1 MASTMSRLLRSC
13 VKQRIQIPFLA
24 AAIVTF
30 FWQSNG
36 GLIKSASGGSVA
48 DAAAFASSH
57 GVAISRV
64 PLGAYVGS
72 FQVCLLACLCLL
84 KRRHGLKWQGANVTA
99 LIPCM
104 AVGWTLRFVCPI
116 PAGVTE
122 QAWSML
128 SIFVSMILGVV
139 LGPLPTAAT
148 TVVAMSVVVV
158 TGTATLAQG
167 LKAFTEEVVW
177 LVLIAFFLADGF
189 HKTGLG
195 DRIALNVIRVVGGT
209 TLGLAYGLN
218 FAELVVAAA
227 MPCSAARAA
236 AMFYPITKSVCK
248 ASGSDPNEGTESK
261 CGKFLVECCYQATA
275 TSSCMFLTGAAQN
288 YFVLKLADDVG
299 IHLDH
304 PFHTWFVAAV
314 VPAFVSFML
323 TPLVALKLM
332 PPESRTTP
340 DAPKVAKQQLDEM
353 GPISD
358 DEKVFLFVM
367 LGMVAMWASTSLIH
381 SISPAVTAFCG
392 LGLLLLT
399 GVITWEDCAKNQQ
412 AWSTFVSFA
421 TLVGL
426 AEMLKSLGI
435 VAWLSSVVTSRIRAA
450 GLAQVPA
457 FLVIITAYWLIHYL
471 FASQVAHVSALFQP
485 FLVMLVET
493 GTPGIAAALALAFV
507 SNLFATLTPYAS
519 AQSAVLFAGHYITA
533 IEWYKAGFIF
543 MLAYYI
549 QWLVVGAVWWRMLGL
564 V

>member
-1 MASTMSRLLRSC
+1 MSRLLRSFA
-13 VKQRIQIPFLA
+13 KQRIHVPILA

-30 FWQSNG
+30 LLHSNR
-36 GLIKSASGGSVA
+36 GLIKSPSGGGSVA
-48 DAAAFASSH
+48 DGAAFASIGLVDSK
-57 GVAISRV
+57 VR
-64 PLGAYVGS
+64 LGACVGS
-72 FQVCLLACLCLL
+72 FQVCLLACLYLL
-84 KRRHGLKWQGANVTA
+84 KRRHGQKWQGANINA
-99 LIPCM
+99 LVPCM
-104 AVGWTLRFVCPI
+104 AIGWTIRFLCPV
-116 PAGVTE
+116 PAGVTD

-128 SIFVSMILGVV
+128 SIFVSMILAVV
-139 LGPLPTAAT
+139 LRPLPPAAT
-148 TVVAMSVVVV
+148 TIVALSAVVF

-177 LVLIAFFLADGF
+177 LVLIAFFLAEGF

-288 YFVLKLADDVG
+288 YFVLKLADD
-299 IHLDH
+299 
-304 PFHTWFVAAV
+304 
-314 VPAFVSFML
+314 AFVSFLL

-340 DAPKVAKQQLDEM
+340 DAPKVAKQRLDEM

-358 DEKVFLFVM
+358 DEKVFLFLM
-367 LGMVAMWASTSLIH
+367 LGMVVLWASSSLIH
-381 SISPAVTAFCG
+381 VKPAITAFCG
-392 LGLLLLT
+392 LGILLLT

-426 AEMLKSLGI
+426 AEMLKILGI
-435 VAWLSSVVTSRIRAA
+435 VEWLSSVVTSKIRAA

-457 FLVIITAYWLIHYL
+457 FLVIITSYWLIHYL

-493 GTPGIAAALALAFV
+493 GTPKIPALFALAFV

-519 AQSAVLFAGHYITA
+519 AQSAVLFAGHYITPV
-533 IEWYKAGFIF
+533 EWYKAGFVY

-549 QWLVVGAVWWRMLGL
+549 EWLVVCAAWWRLIGL

>member
-1 MASTMSRLLRSC
+1 MGHPERKFIFQRLVFRGYVSFRDGNLSTL
-13 VKQRIQIPFLA
+13 K
-24 AAIVTF
+24 AIVTF

-248 ASGSDPNEGTESK
+248 ASGSDPNEACFERKIYVNSQPRRSLTREPSRS
-261 CGKFLVECCYQATA
+261 VANSSWSVATRQLQLLHA
-275 TSSCMFLTGAAQN
+275 CSLRAQH
-288 YFVLKLADDVG
+288 K
-299 IHLDH
+299 
-304 PFHTWFVAAV
+304 
-314 VPAFVSFML
+314 
-323 TPLVALKLM
+323 
-332 PPESRTTP
+332 TT
-340 DAPKVAKQQLDEM
+340 L
-353 GPISD
+353 
-358 DEKVFLFVM
+358 
-367 LGMVAMWASTSLIH
+367 
-381 SISPAVTAFCG
+381 C
-392 LGLLLLT
+392 
-399 GVITWEDCAKNQQ
+399 
-412 AWSTFVSFA
+412 
-421 TLVGL
+421 
-426 AEMLKSLGI
+426 
-435 VAWLSSVVTSRIRAA
+435 
-450 GLAQVPA
+450 
-457 FLVIITAYWLIHYL
+457 
-471 FASQVAHVSALFQP
+471 
-485 FLVMLVET
+485 
-493 GTPGIAAALALAFV
+493 
-507 SNLFATLTPYAS
+507 
-519 AQSAVLFAGHYITA
+519 
-533 IEWYKAGFIF
+533 
-543 MLAYYI
+543 
-549 QWLVVGAVWWRMLGL
+549 
-564 V
+564 

>member
-1 MASTMSRLLRSC
+1 MSRLLRSFA
-13 VKQRIQIPFLA
+13 KQRIQVPILA

-30 FWQSNG
+30 LLHSNR
-36 GLIKSASGGSVA
+36 GLIKSPSGGGSVA
-48 DAAAFASSH
+48 DGAAFASIGLVDSK
-57 GVAISRV
+57 VR
-64 PLGAYVGS
+64 LGACVGS
-72 FQVCLLACLCLL
+72 FQVCLLACLYLI
-84 KRRHGLKWQGANVTA
+84 KRRHGQKWQGANINA
-99 LIPCM
+99 LVPCM
-104 AVGWTLRFVCPI
+104 AIGWTIRFLCPV
-116 PAGVTE
+116 PAGVTD

-128 SIFVSMILGVV
+128 SIFVSMILAVV
-139 LGPLPTAAT
+139 LRPLPPAAT
-148 TVVAMSVVVV
+148 TIVALSAVVF

-177 LVLIAFFLADGF
+177 LVLIAFFLAEGF

-195 DRIALNVIRVVGGT
+195 DCIALNVIRVVGGT

-314 VPAFVSFML
+314 VPAFVSFLL

-340 DAPKVAKQQLDEM
+340 DAPKVAKQRLDEM

-367 LGMVAMWASTSLIH
+367 LGMVVLWASSSLIH
-381 SISPAVTAFCG
+381 VKPAITAFCG
-392 LGLLLLT
+392 LGILLLT

-426 AEMLKSLGI
+426 AEMLKILGI
-435 VAWLSSVVTSRIRAA
+435 VEWLSSVVTSKIRAA

-457 FLVIITAYWLIHYL
+457 FLVIITSYWLIHYL

-493 GTPGIAAALALAFV
+493 GTPKIPALFALAFV

-519 AQSAVLFAGHYITA
+519 AQSAVLFAGHYITPV
-533 IEWYKAGFIF
+533 EWYKAGFVY

-549 QWLVVGAVWWRMLGL
+549 EWLVVGAAWWRLIGL

>member
-1 MASTMSRLLRSC
+1 MSRLLRSFA
-13 VKQRIQIPFLA
+13 KQRIQVPILA

-30 FWQSNG
+30 LLHSNR
-36 GLIKSASGGSVA
+36 GLIKSPSGGGSVA
-48 DAAAFASSH
+48 DGAAFASIGLVDSK
-57 GVAISRV
+57 VR
-64 PLGAYVGS
+64 LGACVGS
-72 FQVCLLACLCLL
+72 FQVCLLACLYLL
-84 KRRHGLKWQGANVTA
+84 KRRHGQKWQGANINA
-99 LIPCM
+99 LVPCM
-104 AVGWTLRFVCPI
+104 AIGWTIRFLCPV
-116 PAGVTE
+116 PAGVTD

-128 SIFVSMILGVV
+128 SIFVSMILAVV
-139 LGPLPTAAT
+139 LRPLPPAAT
-148 TVVAMSVVVV
+148 TIVALSAVVF

-177 LVLIAFFLADGF
+177 LVLIAFFLAEGF

-314 VPAFVSFML
+314 VPAFVSFLL

-340 DAPKVAKQQLDEM
+340 DAPKVAKQRLDEM

-367 LGMVAMWASTSLIH
+367 LGMVVLWASSSLIH
-381 SISPAVTAFCG
+381 VKPAITAFCG
-392 LGLLLLT
+392 LGILLLT

-426 AEMLKSLGI
+426 AEMLKILGI
-435 VAWLSSVVTSRIRAA
+435 VEWLSSVVTSKIRAA

-457 FLVIITAYWLIHYL
+457 FLVIITSYWLIHYL
-471 FASQVAHVSALFQP
+471 FASQVAHVSAWFQP

-493 GTPGIAAALALAFV
+493 GTPKIPALFALAFV

-519 AQSAVLFAGHYITA
+519 AQSAVLFAGHYITPV
-533 IEWYKAGFIF
+533 EWYKAGFVY

-549 QWLVVGAVWWRMLGL
+549 EWLVVCAAWWRLIGL

>member
-1 MASTMSRLLRSC
+1 MSRLLRSFA
-13 VKQRIQIPFLA
+13 KQRIQVPILA

-30 FWQSNG
+30 LLHSNR
-36 GLIKSASGGSVA
+36 GLIKSPSGGGSVA
-48 DAAAFASSH
+48 DGAAFASIGLVDSK
-57 GVAISRV
+57 VR
-64 PLGAYVGS
+64 LGACVGS
-72 FQVCLLACLCLL
+72 FQVCLLACLYLL
-84 KRRHGLKWQGANVTA
+84 KRRHGQKWQGANINA
-99 LIPCM
+99 LVPCM
-104 AVGWTLRFVCPI
+104 AIGWTIRFLCPV
-116 PAGVTE
+116 PAGVTD

-128 SIFVSMILGVV
+128 SIFVSMILAVV
-139 LGPLPTAAT
+139 LRPLPPAAT
-148 TVVAMSVVVV
+148 TIVALSAVVF

-177 LVLIAFFLADGF
+177 LVLIAFFLAEGF

-275 TSSCMFLTGAAQN
+275 TSSRMFLTGAAQN
-288 YFVLKLADDVG
+288 YFVLKLADD
-299 IHLDH
+299 
-304 PFHTWFVAAV
+304 
-314 VPAFVSFML
+314 AFVSFLL

-340 DAPKVAKQQLDEM
+340 DAPKVAKQRLDEM

-358 DEKVFLFVM
+358 DEKVFLFLM
-367 LGMVAMWASTSLIH
+367 LGMVVLWASSSLIH
-381 SISPAVTAFCG
+381 VKPAITAFCG
-392 LGLLLLT
+392 LGILLLT

-426 AEMLKSLGI
+426 AEMLKILGI
-435 VAWLSSVVTSRIRAA
+435 VEWLSSVVTSKIRAA

-457 FLVIITAYWLIHYL
+457 FLVIITSYWLIHYL

-493 GTPGIAAALALAFV
+493 GTPKIPALFALAFV

-519 AQSAVLFAGHYITA
+519 AQSAVLFAGHYITPV
-533 IEWYKAGFIF
+533 EWYKAGFVY

-549 QWLVVGAVWWRMLGL
+549 EWLVVGAAWWRLIGL

>member
-1 MASTMSRLLRSC
+1 MSRLLRSFA
-13 VKQRIQIPFLA
+13 KQRIHVPILA

-30 FWQSNG
+30 LLHSNR
-36 GLIKSASGGSVA
+36 GLIKSPSGGGSVA
-48 DAAAFASSH
+48 DGAAFASIGLVDSK
-57 GVAISRV
+57 VR
-64 PLGAYVGS
+64 LGACVGS
-72 FQVCLLACLCLL
+72 FQVCLLACLYLL
-84 KRRHGLKWQGANVTA
+84 KRRHGQKWQGANINA
-99 LIPCM
+99 LVPCM
-104 AVGWTLRFVCPI
+104 AIGWTIRFLCPV
-116 PAGVTE
+116 PAGVTD

-128 SIFVSMILGVV
+128 SIFVSMILAVV
-139 LGPLPTAAT
+139 LRPLPPAAT
-148 TVVAMSVVVV
+148 TIVALSAVVF

-177 LVLIAFFLADGF
+177 LVLIAFFLAEGF

-227 MPCSAARAA
+227 KPCSAARAA

-288 YFVLKLADDVG
+288 YFVLKLADD
-299 IHLDH
+299 
-304 PFHTWFVAAV
+304 
-314 VPAFVSFML
+314 AFVSFLL

-340 DAPKVAKQQLDEM
+340 DAPKVAKQRLDEM

-358 DEKVFLFVM
+358 DEKVFLFLM
-367 LGMVAMWASTSLIH
+367 LGMVVLWASSSLIH
-381 SISPAVTAFCG
+381 VKPAITAFCG
-392 LGLLLLT
+392 LGILLLT

-426 AEMLKSLGI
+426 AEMLKILGI
-435 VAWLSSVVTSRIRAA
+435 VEWLSSVVTSKIRAA

-457 FLVIITAYWLIHYL
+457 FLVIITSYWLIHYL

-493 GTPGIAAALALAFV
+493 GTPKIPALFALAFV

-519 AQSAVLFAGHYITA
+519 AQSAVLFAGHYITPV
-533 IEWYKAGFIF
+533 EWYKAGFVY

-549 QWLVVGAVWWRMLGL
+549 EWLVVGAAWWRLIGL